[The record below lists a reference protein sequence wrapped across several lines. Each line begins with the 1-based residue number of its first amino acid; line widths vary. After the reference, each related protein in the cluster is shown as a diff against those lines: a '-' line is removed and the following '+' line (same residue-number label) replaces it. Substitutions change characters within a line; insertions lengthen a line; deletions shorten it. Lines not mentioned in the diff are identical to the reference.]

1 MDNEFYTDNFE
12 QLLKE
17 QADRFT
23 MQPTKRVWHSIYN
36 DLHPARKWPSIAISC
51 LLVISILLLGYFN
64 TNNSGNQHTSSSL
77 TNDAGNALDKQG
89 GLGQQGGTDG
99 GLVSGNDNNDNKVP
113 SVVTGGSPISPSTAT
128 APSNSSFTEQNTLVP
143 TISNANLPRR
153 TSRLS
158 SVRAIQ
164 HKNNQQDR
172 STTTGQSTQGKSNG
186 SHMYIVP
193 PTTGNDAEQVDN
205 IKPVSTDNN
214 TTTEPAQTQLSVV
227 AGSTETLAPV
237 VGTASGD
244 NANNVEGDNQNNIK
258 TVADAAQK
266 KDLQKATAINTIDR
280 AWIDDHAFYNRPRR
294 SKLKNRLSWQAY
306 ITPSVTYRTLFENS
320 IAEGRTTL
328 QSLVTNPFVRQPG
341 IENSVDHKPG
351 PSIELGGAVAYQLAK
366 RWQLKVG
373 AQVNYTSYHATAN
386 NIEHPITT
394 NIAVNDFTNGSLDIE
409 NRSAS
414 ISNTPGSNNNTLNN
428 YTVQLALPVG
438 FAYKLAGNN
447 DLKFFVGATLQPSF
461 VLVGSSPL
469 LSSDR
474 LFYIENNTKQGDAS
488 FMRRF
493 NVAMGIET
501 YATFRMGEYTFLAGP
516 QLRYQLLTT
525 NSNKYTI
532 GEKLYNVGLKLGI
545 AKKF

>member
-36 DLHPARKWPSIAISC
+36 DLHPARRWPSIAISC

-64 TNNSGNQHTSSSL
+64 TNNSGNQNTSSSNL
-77 TNDAGNALDKQG
+77 ANDAGNTLGKQG
-89 GLGQQGGTDG
+89 GAGQQVGTDG
-99 GLVSGNDNNDNKVP
+99 GLVSGNDNTVA
-113 SVVTGGSPISPSTAT
+113 SVATEGSNVSPSTVT
-128 APSNSSFTEQNTLVP
+128 SPINSSLTGQNPLAP
-143 TISNANLPRR
+143 TVNNANLPRR

-164 HKNNQQDR
+164 HKNNQQNSR
-172 STTTGQSTQGKSNG
+172 TTTGQSTQDKRSA
-186 SHMYIVP
+186 SHLYVVP
-193 PTTGNDAEQVDN
+193 PTAGNDAEQVDN
-205 IKPVSTDNN
+205 NKPVSSDNN
-214 TTTEPAQTQLSVV
+214 IMTNPGQSQTKIV
-227 AGSTETLAPV
+227 AGNTETLAPV
-237 VGTASGD
+237 AGTKAED
-244 NANNVEGDNQNNIK
+244 NANNADGDNQNNEK
-258 TVADAAQK
+258 TVADIEQK
-266 KDLQKATAINTIDR
+266 TDLQKATAITYIDR
-280 AWIDDHAFYNRPRR
+280 AWIDDHAFYNKPRR
-294 SKLKNRLSWQAY
+294 GKLKNRLSWQAY

-366 RWQLKVG
+366 KWQLKVG

-386 NIEHPITT
+386 NIQHPITT

-414 ISNTPGSNNNTLNN
+414 ISNTPGSNNNRLNN
-428 YTVQLALPVG
+428 YTVQLALPIG

-447 DLKFFVGATLQPSF
+447 DLKFFAGATLQPSF
-461 VLVGSSPL
+461 ILVGSSPL

-501 YATFRMGEYTFLAGP
+501 YASFRMGEYTFLAGP

-532 GEKLYNVGLKLGI
+532 GEKLYNIGIKLGI
-545 AKKF
+545 SKKF

>member
-36 DLHPARKWPSIAISC
+36 DLHPARRWPSIAISC

-64 TNNSGNQHTSSSL
+64 TNNNGNQNTSSSL
-77 TNDAGNALDKQG
+77 ANDAGNALDKQAG
-89 GLGQQGGTDG
+89 TGQQNGTDG
-99 GLVSGNDNNDNKVP
+99 GLVSGNDNTVA
-113 SVVTGGSPISPSTAT
+113 SVATNGSIVSSSTAT
-128 APSNSSFTEQNTLVP
+128 TPINSHFTEQNPLAP
-143 TISNANLPRR
+143 TVNNTNLPRR

-164 HKNNQQDR
+164 HKNNQQDPGAK
-172 STTTGQSTQGKSNG
+172 TGQSTPGKRNA
-186 SHMYIVP
+186 SHLYVVP
-193 PTTGNDAEQVDN
+193 PTAGNDAEQVDN
-205 IKPVSTDNN
+205 NRPVSSDNN
-214 TTTEPAQTQLSVV
+214 ITTGPAQSQIKIV
-227 AGSTETLAPV
+227 AGNTETLAPV
-237 VGTASGD
+237 AAGTKAED
-244 NANNVEGDNQNNIK
+244 NANNADGDNENNEKNVGDTKEK
-258 TVADAAQK
+258 T
-266 KDLQKATAINTIDR
+266 DLQKATAINYIDR
-280 AWIDDHAFYNRPRR
+280 AWIDDHAFHNKSRR
-294 SKLKNRLSWQAY
+294 NKLKNRLSWQVY
-306 ITPSVTYRTLFENS
+306 ITPSITYRTLFENS

-366 RWQLKVG
+366 KWQLKVG
-373 AQVNYTSYHATAN
+373 AQINYTSYHATAN
-386 NIEHPITT
+386 NIQHPITT

-414 ISNTPGSNNNTLNN
+414 ISNTPGSNNNRLNN
-428 YTVQLALPVG
+428 YTVQLALPIG

-447 DLKFFVGATLQPSF
+447 DLKFFAGATLQPSF

-474 LFYIENNTKQGDAS
+474 LFYVENNTKQGDAS

-501 YATFRMGEYTFLAGP
+501 YASFRMGEYTFLAGP

-525 NSNKYTI
+525 NSDKYTI
-532 GEKLYNVGLKLGI
+532 GEKLYNIGLKMGI
-545 AKKF
+545 TKKF

>member
-64 TNNSGNQHTSSSL
+64 TNNSGNQNISSSL
-77 TNDAGNALDKQG
+77 TNDAGNALDKQVG
-89 GLGQQGGTDG
+89 SGQQDGTDG
-99 GLVSGNDNNDNKVP
+99 GLVSGNDNRVASVATNGSKV
-113 SVVTGGSPISPSTAT
+113 SPSTAIT
-128 APSNSSFTEQNTLVP
+128 PSISNFTEQNTLAP
-143 TISNANLPRR
+143 TINNANLPRR

-164 HKNNQQDR
+164 HKNKQQDP
-172 STTTGQSTQGKSNG
+172 SATTSQSTQSKRNA
-186 SHMYIVP
+186 SHLYVVP
-193 PTTGNDAEQVDN
+193 PIAGNDAEQVDN
-205 IKPVSTDNN
+205 NKPVSSDNN
-214 TTTEPAQTQLSVV
+214 ITTGPSQSQIKIV
-227 AGSTETLAPV
+227 AGNTETLAPV
-237 VGTASGD
+237 AGTKAED
-244 NANNVEGDNQNNIK
+244 NANNADGDNQNNEKIVGDTKEK
-258 TVADAAQK
+258 T
-266 KDLQKATAINTIDR
+266 DLQKAPAINYIDR
-280 AWIDDHAFYNRPRR
+280 TWIDDHAFYNKPRR
-294 SKLKNRLSWQAY
+294 GKLKNRLSWEVY

-366 RWQLKVG
+366 KWQLKLG

-386 NIEHPITT
+386 NIQHPITT
-394 NIAVNDFTNGSLDIE
+394 NIAINDFTNGSLNIE

-414 ISNTPGSNNNTLNN
+414 ISNTPGYNNNRLNN
-428 YTVQLALPVG
+428 YTVQLALPIG
-438 FAYKLAGNN
+438 FTYKLAGNN
-447 DLKFFVGATLQPSF
+447 DLKFFAGATLQPSF
-461 VLVGSSPL
+461 VLAGSSPL

-474 LFYIENNTKQGDAS
+474 LFYVENNTKQGDAS

-493 NVAMGIET
+493 NVAMGLET
-501 YATFRMGEYTFLAGP
+501 YASFRMGEYTFLAGP

-525 NSNKYTI
+525 NSDKYTI
-532 GEKLYNVGLKLGI
+532 GEKLYSIGIKLGI

>member
-64 TNNSGNQHTSSSL
+64 TNNGGNQSASSSL
-77 TNDAGNALDKQG
+77 ANDAAGNTLGKQDG
-89 GLGQQGGTDG
+89 NGQQGGTG
-99 GLVSGNDNNDNKVP
+99 GSLVSGNDNTVA
-113 SVVTGGSPISPSTAT
+113 SVAPDGPNASPSTAT
-128 APSNSSFTEQNTLVP
+128 PPINSGITEQNVLAPIVNMTR
-143 TISNANLPRR
+143 LPRR

-164 HKNNQQDR
+164 YQNKQQDQVGTK
-172 STTTGQSTQGKSNG
+172 SQSTQRKPNAG
-186 SHMYIVP
+186 HLYVVP
-193 PTTGNDAEQVDN
+193 PTVDNDAEQVDN
-205 IKPVSTDNN
+205 NLPVSSDNN
-214 TTTEPAQTQLSVV
+214 MTARPAQSQIKI
-227 AGSTETLAPV
+227 AMGNTETITPI
-237 VGTASGD
+237 ASEKS
-244 NANNVEGDNQNNIK
+244 ANNTNNTDGDNQDNEK
-258 TVADAAQK
+258 TIVAKEQK
-266 KDLQKATAINTIDR
+266 TDLQKATAINYIDR
-280 AWIDDHAFYNRPRR
+280 AWIDDHAFYNSPRP
-294 SKLKNRLSWQAY
+294 SKLKNRLSWQVY
-306 ITPSVTYRTLFENS
+306 ITPSLTYRTLFENT

-341 IENSVDHKPG
+341 IENSVEHKPG
-351 PSIELGGAVAYQLAK
+351 PSIELGGGVAYQLAK
-366 RWQLKVG
+366 KWQLKLG

-386 NIEHPITT
+386 NIQHPITT
-394 NIAVNDFTNGSLDIE
+394 TIAMNDFTNGSLNIE
-409 NRSAS
+409 NRSAT
-414 ISNTPGSNNNTLNN
+414 ISNTPGSNNNKLNN
-428 YTVQLALPVG
+428 YTVQLALPIG

-447 DLKFFVGATLQPSF
+447 DLKFFAGATLQPSF
-461 VLVGSSPL
+461 VLVGNSPL

-474 LFYIENNTKQGDAS
+474 LFYVENNTKQGDAS
-488 FMRRF
+488 LMRRF

-501 YATFRMGEYTFLAGP
+501 YASFRMGEYTFLAGP

-532 GEKLYNVGLKLGI
+532 GEKLYNIGVKLGI
-545 AKKF
+545 SKKF

>member
-36 DLHPARKWPSIAISC
+36 DLHPARRWPSIAISC

-64 TNNSGNQHTSSSL
+64 TNNNGKQNTSSSL
-77 TNDAGNALDKQG
+77 ANDAGNALDKQG
-89 GLGQQGGTDG
+89 GTGQQDGTDG
-99 GLVSGNDNNDNKVP
+99 GLVSGNDNTVA
-113 SVVTGGSPISPSTAT
+113 SVVANGSIVSSSTAT
-128 APSNSSFTEQNTLVP
+128 TPINSSLTEQNPLAP
-143 TISNANLPRR
+143 TVNNTNLPRR

-164 HKNNQQDR
+164 HKNNQQDPGAK
-172 STTTGQSTQGKSNG
+172 TGQSNQGKRNA
-186 SHMYIVP
+186 SHLYVVP
-193 PTTGNDAEQVDN
+193 PTAGNDAEQVDN
-205 IKPVSTDNN
+205 NRPVSSDNN
-214 TTTEPAQTQLSVV
+214 ITTDPAQSQIKIV
-227 AGSTETLAPV
+227 AGNMETLAPV
-237 VGTASGD
+237 AGTKAED
-244 NANNVEGDNQNNIK
+244 NANNADGDNENNEK
-258 TVADAAQK
+258 TVGDTK
-266 KDLQKATAINTIDR
+266 EKTDLQKATAVNYIDR
-280 AWIDDHAFYNRPRR
+280 AWIDDHAFYNKSRR
-294 SKLKNRLSWQAY
+294 NKLKNRLSWQVY
-306 ITPSVTYRTLFENS
+306 ITPSITYRTLFENS

-366 RWQLKVG
+366 KWQLKVG

-386 NIEHPITT
+386 NIQHPITT

-414 ISNTPGSNNNTLNN
+414 ISNTPGSNNNRLNN
-428 YTVQLALPVG
+428 YTVQLALPIG

-447 DLKFFVGATLQPSF
+447 DLKFFAGATLQPSF

-474 LFYIENNTKQGDAS
+474 LFYVENNTKQGDAS

-501 YATFRMGEYTFLAGP
+501 YASFRMGEYTFLAGP

-525 NSNKYTI
+525 NSDKYTI
-532 GEKLYNVGLKLGI
+532 GEKLYNIGLKMGI
-545 AKKF
+545 TKKF